1 MFKAKRI
8 KIAFDGFIFISSER
22 GPNISAVLKSI
33 SIAFAFRMFFKNQ
46 FVQKLVPIN
55 NYLIDN
61 HISSSYLKQQFLF
74 CLKRT
79 RKKEF
84 STSMR
89 VMVMLLIHHLLL
101 PLHKLAGNNRTFVW
115 LLSDNI
121 SSDSGHIR

>member
-8 KIAFDGFIFISSER
+8 KIPFIFISSER
-22 GPNISAVLKSI
+22 GPNFSAVLKSI
-33 SIAFAFRMFFKNQ
+33 SIAFVFRMFFKNQ

-79 RKKEF
+79 RKKKEF